1 MTPAPA
7 DGLHVNSDAPQRS
20 RRFFLLTHRLL
31 RLGNRGLTRIDFL
44 RATSRLLLR
53 YAECDSLEIRLTDG
67 PFSYQWTSSRSS
79 PRDGRLEVEP
89 RSCSNADVPLEQVIG
104 AVRDVSAGLGGSAD
118 ATSALLEVWTPEGR
132 HITQVADSAFRSMAV
147 LPLFVNDANPGT
159 LILRAKRSSAFH
171 ETTMTELSG
180 VALAL
185 GLAIANRRAQAALR
199 ERIKELTC
207 LYGVARITDHLTA
220 SLDDQLQ
227 RIVSL
232 LPPAWQFPRIARARI
247 VLDSRVFEA
256 GTLETMHHIQSTPLV
271 VRGRPRGEV
280 VVGYVAERDEFVEG
294 AFLPEERALIDT
306 VAREIAWLVERY
318 EEESERRRLQEQLRH
333 ADRLATIGQL
343 AAGVAHELN
352 EPLGNILGFGQLAR
366 QAGDLPESTAR
377 DLDKIIAAALHGRE
391 VIRKLMV
398 FARQS
403 QPKKS
408 AGDLNEIVENGL
420 YFLESRCAKHGI
432 VVERRLA
439 SDLPAVHVDASQIHQ
454 VLVNLVVNAI
464 QAMPNGGRLII
475 ESAPD
480 PLGACLAVEDTGIGM
495 PPEVLS
501 QIFNPFFTTKDV
513 GEGTGLGLS
522 VVHGIVTS
530 HGGTI
535 SVSSRAGVGTRFEI
549 RLPLSPRGEPG
560 GRSS

>member
-1 MTPAPA
+1 M
-7 DGLHVNSDAPQRS
+7 NSNAPQRS

-31 RLGNRGLTRIDFL
+31 RLGNRGLTRTDFL
-44 RATSRLLLR
+44 RAISRLLLR
-53 YAECDSLEIRLTDG
+53 YAECDALEIRLTDG
-67 PFSYQWTSSRSS
+67 AFTYRWTASRTS
-79 PRDGRLEVEP
+79 PRGGRMEIEP
-89 RSCSNADVPLEQVIG
+89 GSCAMADQPLERVIG
-104 AVRDVSAGLGGSAD
+104 AVRDFSPAPAAPAD
-118 ATSALLEVWTPEGR
+118 STTASIEVWT
-132 HITQVADSAFRSMAV
+132 ADGPHRAEIPGCAFRSVAV
-147 LPLFVNDANPGT
+147 LPLFVNDAAPGAM
-159 LILRAKRSSAFH
+159 ILQAHRPSAFH
-171 ETTMTELSG
+171 ETTMAELSG

-207 LYGVARITDHLTA
+207 LYGVARITEHMTA

-256 GTLETMHHIQSTPLV
+256 GLLETMHHIQSTPLV

-294 AFLPEERALIDT
+294 AFLPEERALIET
-306 VAREIAWLVERY
+306 VAREIAWLVERH
-318 EEESERRRLQEQLRH
+318 EEESERRRLQDQLRH

-366 QAGDLPESTAR
+366 QAGNLPESAAR

-403 QPKKS
+403 QPKKTS
-408 AGDLNEIVENGL
+408 GELNEIVENGL

-432 VVERRLA
+432 IVERRLA
-439 SDLPAVHVDASQIHQ
+439 SDLPAVKVDASQIHQ

-475 ESAPD
+475 ETAAD
-480 PLGACLAVEDTGIGM
+480 PLGASLAVEDNGVGM
-495 PPEVLS
+495 PPEVVS

-535 SVSSRAGVGTRFEI
+535 SVSSRVGVGTRFEI
-549 RLPLSPRGEPG
+549 RLPSSVQGDSG
-560 GRSS
+560 GRPA